1 MGRCAETLLWKQ
13 LPNAKFKLC
22 QRREQNDKLI
32 IDYGSVGCSSGT
44 SKFGSVSWQYIQ
56 PQAMDLFTH
65 QFTSNPPQ
73 KNQNVLR
80 QVMNHSLVSGP
91 TVLDTLS
98 RRFDLLTQT
107 LLVDGYVSR
116 TFNSRVAEEYFF
128 RLLKRNHIPA
138 YRVLSHPGMDS
149 RFFIVDSASPQLPIQ
164 PLSESQRVLDRSLI
178 AMGTVVPQA
187 MWSPLA
193 VEDRRRLVGEAEL
206 QMPIFFEGAH
216 GKLGISL
223 EACAAGQ
230 CDGLVNGQEL
240 ARLGQRS
247 IINIRIMVGAV
258 HLPVTWRENKSR
270 SRNPF

>member
-1 MGRCAETLLWKQ
+1 
-13 LPNAKFKLC
+13 
-22 QRREQNDKLI
+22 
-32 IDYGSVGCSSGT
+32 
-44 SKFGSVSWQYIQ
+44 
-56 PQAMDLFTH
+56 
-65 QFTSNPPQ
+65 
-73 KNQNVLR
+73 
-80 QVMNHSLVSGP
+80 MNHSLVSGP

-107 LLVDGYVSR
+107 LLVDGYISR
-116 TFNSRVAEEYFF
+116 TFSSRVAEEYFF

-138 YRVLSHPGMDS
+138 YRVLSHPGMES
-149 RFFIVDSASPQLPIQ
+149 RFFIVDPASPQLPIR
-164 PLSESQRVLDRSLI
+164 PLSELQRVVLDRSLI
-178 AMGTVVPQA
+178 AMGTVVPQT

-206 QMPIFFEGAH
+206 QMPIFFEGAD

-230 CDGLVNGQEL
+230 CDGLANGQEF

-258 HLPVTWRENKSR
+258 HFT
-270 SRNPF
+270 